1 MKIEISEAP
10 DSPSTPLVLKPAGL
24 KDLAKND
31 GIKVGLYRTRLTI
44 TLVMGVHFFA
54 YLFIE
59 GPIGYLSGFK

>member
-10 DSPSTPLVLKPAGL
+10 SSPTIPLIQKATDL

-44 TLVMGVHFFA
+44 TMVMGIHFFA